1 MDDDWAR
8 CDAQAAVAALSA
20 RYRFS
25 LANAV
30 QLLRDAGILRQ
41 REHDEQHERDGQQA
55 RNGDQKATQDVLT
68 HREGPRLACDQASR
82 YQSWMLSVSFAQP
95 LSAGL
100 RVLAAA
106 STLRRCITGM
116 NTVSCQSRSLHLM

>member
-30 QLLRDAGILRQ
+30 QLLRDEGILRPHA
-41 REHDEQHERDGQQA
+41 EADEDDDVEEAEGWGSEEEEEDG
-55 RNGDQKATQDVLT
+55 NGLTTDVD
-68 HREGPRLACDQASR
+68 AMD
-82 YQSWMLSVSFAQP
+82 
-95 LSAGL
+95 
-100 RVLAAA
+100 
-106 STLRRCITGM
+106 
-116 NTVSCQSRSLHLM
+116 

>member
-41 REHDEQHERDGQQA
+41 REHDDDDEEAEAAEEEQEEPVKPFG
-55 RNGDQKATQDVLT
+55 
-68 HREGPRLACDQASR
+68 GPQ
-82 YQSWMLSVSFAQP
+82 
-95 LSAGL
+95 
-100 RVLAAA
+100 
-106 STLRRCITGM
+106 
-116 NTVSCQSRSLHLM
+116 

>member
-30 QLLRDAGILRQ
+30 QLLRDAGSLRQ
-41 REHDEQHERDGQQA
+41 REHDDEDEEVEAAEEEEEEEEDA
-55 RNGDQKATQDVLT
+55 FALRNLT
-68 HREGPRLACDQASR
+68 S
-82 YQSWMLSVSFAQP
+82 
-95 LSAGL
+95 
-100 RVLAAA
+100 
-106 STLRRCITGM
+106 
-116 NTVSCQSRSLHLM
+116 